1 MPARKNNP
9 YSLIFGKEPKQMI
22 SRSSAMAEVV
32 EVFCESEPSQQ
43 VFMIT
48 GVRGSGKTVLMT
60 EISKE
65 IEKKEEWIVVELN
78 PENDLLNGLAAKLS
92 GENSLATL
100 FRNAKIN
107 LSVLGLGIGIEGVAP
122 IRDIE
127 SALIKMLESL
137 KKQKKR
143 ILVTIDEAVNTK
155 EMRAFASAFQIFIRK
170 DLPIFL
176 LMTGLYENIDVL
188 QNEKHLTFLYRAPKL
203 ELRSLN
209 IRTIAE
215 NYKKNFAIEDGVALK
230 MAKLTQGYS
239 FAFQVLGY
247 FTGENDGRMEKA
259 LPQVRQHLE
268 DYVYEKIW
276 ADMSARDRKIAYGIA
291 ISKNGKISEV
301 REILGIE
308 TNEFNP
314 YRKRL
319 IRRGIINGEERGY
332 VHFTL
337 PMFADFVK
345 DMYDDGDE

>member
-1 MPARKNNP
+1 MPSKNNP
-9 YSLIFGKEPKQMI
+9 YSLIFGKEPKQLI
-22 SRSSAMAEVV
+22 SRSMVMAEVV
-32 EVFCESEPSQQ
+32 EVFCEEEPSQQ

-65 IEKKEEWIVVELN
+65 MAKKDEWIVVELN
-78 PENDLLNGLAAKLS
+78 PESDLLEGLAAKLS
-92 GENSLATL
+92 GENSLAAL

-107 LSVLGLGIGIEGVAP
+107 LSFLGLGIGIDGVAP
-122 IRDIE
+122 IRDVE
-127 SALIKMLESL
+127 SALVKMLESI

-143 ILVTIDEAVNTK
+143 VLITIDEAVNTK
-155 EMRAFASAFQIFIRK
+155 EMRTFASAFQIMLRK
-170 DLPIFL
+170 DLPVFL

-188 QNEKHLTFLYRAPKL
+188 QNEKHLTFLYRASKL

-209 IRTIAE
+209 VRTIAE
-215 NYKKNFAIEDGVALK
+215 NYKKNFRIDDGTALK
-230 MAKLTQGYS
+230 MAKTTQGYS

-247 FTGENDGRMEKA
+247 FTWENNGKMEKA
-259 LPQVRQHLE
+259 IPQFRQHLE

-276 ADMSARDRKIAYGIA
+276 ADMSANDRKLAYGIA
-291 ISKNGKISEV
+291 KSKNGRVSEV
-301 REILGIE
+301 REILGME

-319 IRRGIINGEERGY
+319 IRRGIVNGEERGY
-332 VHFTL
+332 VRFTL

-345 DMYDDGDE
+345 DMYDDGEE

>member
-1 MPARKNNP
+1 MSSKNNP

-22 SRSSAMAEVV
+22 SRSMVMAEVV
-32 EVFCESEPSQQ
+32 EVFCEEEPSQQ

-65 IEKKEEWIVVELN
+65 MAKKEEWIVVELN
-78 PENDLLNGLAAKLS
+78 PENDLLEGLAAKLS

-107 LSVLGLGIGIEGVAP
+107 LSFLGLGIGIDGVAP
-122 IRDIE
+122 IRDVE
-127 SALIKMLESL
+127 SALMKMLESL

-143 ILVTIDEAVNTK
+143 VLVTIDEAVNTK
-155 EMRAFASAFQIFIRK
+155 EMRTFASAFQILIRK

-215 NYKKNFAIEDGVALK
+215 NYKKNFMIEDGTALK
-230 MAKLTQGYS
+230 MAKITQGYS

-247 FTGENDGRMEKA
+247 FTWANDGKMEKA
-259 LPQVRQHLE
+259 IPQVRQHLE

-276 ADMSARDRKIAYGIA
+276 ADMSANDRKLAYGIA
-291 ISKNGKISEV
+291 KSKNGKVSEV
-301 REILGIE
+301 REILGME

-332 VHFTL
+332 VRFTL

-345 DMYDDGDE
+345 DIYDDGEE